1 MVRQLCRYIQEGR
14 DGPPT
19 LSQLSGLV
27 GVSPGH
33 LHRVFK
39 RVMGITPR
47 QYFVAFRQD
56 RLKARLKEGWGVA
69 GAMYDAGYG
78 SSSRLYEGSSERL
91 GMSPASYRRG
101 GRGASIAYTTAACP
115 LGRLLVAATERGV
128 CAVKLGD
135 TDAELESALRQEYPA
150 AEIRPEIG
158 ALGES
163 VGALL
168 RLFDGVQPALDLPL
182 DIMAT
187 AFQMRVWEHLRAIP
201 YGHTNSYQQV
211 AQALGQPGGAR
222 AVARACATN
231 PVPLLVPCHR
241 VVRQDGALGGYRYGA
256 KRKAFLLDRER
267 AAVQEA
273 AEPADGPE
281 QIIQGVRHGAERLG

>member
-1 MVRQLCRYIQEGR
+1 MVRQLCRHVQDSR

-27 GVSPGH
+27 GASPGH

-47 QYFVAFRQD
+47 QYFDALRQD
-56 RLKARLKEGWGVA
+56 RLKARLKEGWDVA

-135 TDAELESALRQEYPA
+135 TDAEMESALRQEYPA
-150 AEIRPEIG
+150 AEIRPESS
-158 ALGES
+158 ALGEW
-163 VGALL
+163 VGAFL
-168 RLFDGVQPALDLPL
+168 RHLEGGQPGLDLPL
-182 DIMAT
+182 DILAT

-201 YGHTNSYQQV
+201 YGRTNSYQQV
-211 AQALGQPGGAR
+211 AQALGQPSGAR

-241 VVRQDGALGGYRYGA
+241 VVRQDGALGGYRFGV

-267 AAVQEA
+267 AAVRGA
-273 AEPADGPE
+273 AEPADGPK
-281 QIIQGVRHGAERLG
+281 QIM

>member
-1 MVRQLCRYIQEGR
+1 MVRQVCQYIQEGR

-19 LSQLSGLV
+19 LAQLSGLV
-27 GVSPGH
+27 AVSPGH
-33 LHRVFK
+33 LRRVFK

-47 QYFVAFRQD
+47 QYFDAYRQD
-56 RLKARLKEGWGVA
+56 RLKARLREGWDVA

-78 SSSRLYEGSSERL
+78 SNSRLYEGSSERF

-101 GRGASIAYTTAACP
+101 GRGASIAYATAACP
-115 LGRLLVAATERGV
+115 LGRLLVAATDRGV

-135 TDAELESALRQEYPA
+135 TDAELESVLRQEYPS
-150 AEIRPEIG
+150 AELRPESD

-168 RLFDGVQPALDLPL
+168 RHLGGAQPVLDLSL
-182 DIMAT
+182 DIRAT
-187 AFQMRVWEHLRAIP
+187 AFQRRVWEHLRAIP
-201 YGHTNSYQQV
+201 YGHTSSYRQV
-211 AQALGQPGGAR
+211 AQALGQPGATR
-222 AVARACATN
+222 AVGRACATN

-267 AAVQEA
+267 AAVQGA
-273 AEPADGPE
+273 AESPDGPE
-281 QIIQGVRHGAERLG
+281 QII